1 VDYRTKELSTAT
13 WPDFERLFSQ
23 GNGWDFCWC
32 TAAQRSPDMPAA
44 KTRTRAEAS
53 LRNRPYKRELVEQG
67 HAHGILVYDGDEP
80 IGWCQY
86 GPVDELPGMADD
98 DPPAQWRITCF
109 VVAKS
114 YRRRGVAGIALR
126 AALDAIR
133 KRGGGLVEAHPIA
146 SWTHGRTGTGE
157 ATYVQGVGPIAPAH
171 GSFGNVS
178 TAGTASMFEREG
190 FTAVDVYGNS
200 RSDRVRRLGAHGC
213 QVLMRKEI

>member
-1 VDYRTKELSTAT
+1 
-13 WPDFERLFSQ
+13 
-23 GNGWDFCWC
+23 
-32 TAAQRSPDMPAA
+32 MPAA

-114 YRRRGVAGIALR
+114 HRRRGVAGIALR

-133 KRGGGLVEAHPIA
+133 KHGGGLVEAHPIA